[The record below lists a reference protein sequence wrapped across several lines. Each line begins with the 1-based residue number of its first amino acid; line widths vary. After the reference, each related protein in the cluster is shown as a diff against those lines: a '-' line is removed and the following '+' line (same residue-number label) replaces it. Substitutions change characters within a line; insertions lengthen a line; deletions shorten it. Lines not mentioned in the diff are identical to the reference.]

1 MSGDALIAHSVNR
14 DGVRH
19 SLVDHLRGSAVLAR
33 RFGEVFGAGELAE
46 YLAVV
51 HDVGKGCGA
60 WQEGLLRCA
69 EAAGAPVGVPHKG
82 AGVQM
87 AARFAGRPFAA
98 VVQGHHGGLPDQ
110 QKVRDVLACLSGQG
124 IEAGDAREAIE
135 AVGVLVPEIFRERRI
150 MPPGWLLDLGGGGQA
165 GVGLGTDLL
174 VRMVFS
180 CLVDAD
186 FLDTAAHFDG
196 TAPRVAG
203 DVDMG
208 VLAARYAMRRG
219 EYLAGQKAL
228 RRGSRRASEVDVVR
242 ERVFEEA
249 VAAAAGERGMYVLH
263 VPTGGAKTMA
273 AGGFALRHAAV
284 HGLRRVV
291 FAVPFISITEQ
302 NAQVYR
308 DLLDPEGD
316 EGEPVVLEHHSGV
329 RLDQDEEAE
338 GKGRRQAGGGAGR
351 WDRLAAE
358 NWDAPVVVT
367 TTVQLFQSLFG
378 RRPSQ
383 MRKVH
388 RLAGSVIVL
397 DEVQALPDRLLVPI
411 LSVLRGLVEHFGAT
425 VVLASATQPEFWT
438 LPQMEGLARRVMVG
452 DVKGLFGA
460 LSRVRYEWRLG
471 AEVTWESVADEI
483 VAEGGDRVLTV
494 VNTTRDSARLHRLLT
509 ERLSSSGRGEH
520 REVPGEGAGV
530 PVLHLSTRMTA
541 EHRREAIGAIRRHL
555 KNGTAVHVVSTSLIE
570 AGVDVDFPRVYR
582 AWAPAES
589 LQQAAGRC
597 NRDGHLQEGAVV
609 VFRPADGGVPKDPIY
624 RAALDAT
631 GEFFG
636 PGVADP
642 DDLGALS
649 RYYAKRYA
657 SHGTDG
663 RAMGQEIQRLR
674 QALDFPAVAD
684 AFQMIDDRYAQP
696 VVVIRPEAS
705 PREREL
711 IEAGIAALRSCLPC
725 GPEPLRRLQPHL
737 ATLPRHEV
745 SAAVRVGLAEP
756 VVGDLV
762 LWLGHYD
769 SVRGLDADDPEDR
782 GGYVF

>member
-1 MSGDALIAHSVNR
+1 M
-14 DGVRH
+14 
-19 SLVDHLRGSAVLAR
+19 
-33 RFGEVFGAGELAE
+33 
-46 YLAVV
+46 
-51 HDVGKGCGA
+51 
-60 WQEGLLRCA
+60 
-69 EAAGAPVGVPHKG
+69 
-82 AGVQM
+82 
-87 AARFAGRPFAA
+87 
-98 VVQGHHGGLPDQ
+98 
-110 QKVRDVLACLSGQG
+110 
-124 IEAGDAREAIE
+124 REAIE

-150 MPPGWLLDLGGGGQA
+150 MPPGWLLDLGGGGRA
-165 GVGLGTDLL
+165 GVGLGTNLL

-196 TAPRVAG
+196 TVPRVAG
-203 DVDMG
+203 DADMG
-208 VLAARYAMRRG
+208 VLAARYEVRRG
-219 EYLAGQKAL
+219 EYLAGRRAL
-228 RRGSRRASEVDVVR
+228 RGGSRRALEVDVVR

-249 VAAAAGERGMYVLH
+249 VAAAVGERGMYVLH

-291 FAVPFISITEQ
+291 FAVPFVSITEQ

-316 EGEPVVLEHHSGV
+316 EGERVVLEYHSGV
-329 RLDQDEEAE
+329 RLDQDGEAG
-338 GKGRRQAGGGAGR
+338 GKGEVEGGVGR

-383 MRKVH
+383 MRKVR

-411 LSVLRGLVEHFGAT
+411 LSVLRGLVEHFGVS
-425 VVLASATQPEFWT
+425 VVLASATQPEFWA
-438 LPQMEGLARRVMVG
+438 LPQMEGLVRRVMVG
-452 DVKGLFGA
+452 DVEGLFGA
-460 LSRVRYEWRLG
+460 LNRVRYEWRLG
-471 AEVTWESVADEI
+471 AGVTWESVAEEI
-483 VAEGGDRVLTV
+483 VAEGGDAVLAV
-494 VNTTRDSARLHRLLT
+494 VNTTRDSARLHRLLSG
-509 ERLSSSGRGEH
+509 RLSSSGRGE
-520 REVPGEGAGV
+520 PGEGAGV

-541 EHRREAIGAIRRHL
+541 EHRREVIGAIRCRL
-555 KNGTAVHVVSTSLIE
+555 RDGLAVHVVSTSLIE

-597 NRDGHLQEGAVV
+597 NRDGHLREGVVV
-609 VFRPADGGVPKDPIY
+609 VFRPADGGAPRDPVY

-636 PGVADP
+636 PGIADP

-663 RAMGQEIQRLR
+663 RAMGEEIQQLR

-696 VVVIRPEAS
+696 VVVIRPGKS

-711 IEAGIAALRSCLPC
+711 IEADIAALRSGFPC

-745 SAAVRVGLAEP
+745 AVAVGAGLAEP

-769 SVRGLDADDPEDR
+769 SVRGLDADEPEDR